1 MHAKPYSLSVRAVIL
16 DDQDRCLVLRR
27 SSRNRNFAGCWEW
40 PGGKLAPGEDFISGL
55 RREVREE
62 SGLEIEFTGLAGA
75 TEHEMPTVRVVLLC
89 LMARPAGG
97 ELRLSHEHDDQGWAR
112 LDDLAHW
119 NFLEPLKPI
128 LQSLRERKE
137 SHG

>member
-1 MHAKPYSLSVRAVIL
+1 MNAKPYSLSVRAVIL
-16 DDQDRCLVLRR
+16 DGQQRCLVLRR

-40 PGGKLAPGEDFISGL
+40 PGGKLAPGEDFIGGL

-62 SGLEIEFTGLAGA
+62 SGLEIELAGLAGA
-75 TEHEMPTVRVVLLC
+75 VEHEMATVRVVLLC

-97 ELRLSHEHDDQGWAR
+97 ELRLSHEHDDKAWAR
-112 LDDLAHW
+112 LDELAHW